1 LTSCCFLGYKRN
13 QIKQLIS
20 PMIISAYRSRFKRI
34 AIAFLLLAL
43 APWAQEGFIICY
55 GADGHVE
62 MARPS
67 SKSCCKTSEA
77 DAAAASSAKE
87 ECSPCIDVPVLLADY
102 VTSSGHASLL
112 HHHSELLAIAQ
123 EPCASQD
130 LRMCAPWRHEI
141 PPPHNPLLAS
151 LKTVVL
157 LM

>member
-1 LTSCCFLGYKRN
+1 
-13 QIKQLIS
+13 
-20 PMIISAYRSRFKRI
+20 MIISAYRSRFKRI

-67 SKSCCKTSEA
+67 NKGCCKASEA
-77 DAAAASSAKE
+77 DATAAASSKE
-87 ECSPCIDVPVLLADY
+87 ECSPCVDVPVLLADY
-102 VTSSGHASLL
+102 VTSSGHATLL
-112 HHHSELLAIAQ
+112 HRHIALLAIAQ

-130 LRMCAPWRHEI
+130 LLMCAPGRHEI

-151 LKTVVL
+151 LKTVIL
-157 LM
+157 LI